1 MDIEN
6 NELKNSESIEEI
18 SCIES
23 IEDELKSSNIIKDK
37 MLLTTEI
44 EEINIENQEIFNNI
58 KFNEKTDLELFTYQ
72 LNILNNIKKNLKDIQ
87 KEILIE
93 YIDWLRISSKYLSDK
108 IGLQIFYHKYN
119 LSDNNLPRSSYKFCN
134 FNYECKKDDSC
145 YAQHYATNL
154 VYADTDALYH
164 FIKFKDIIDENFID
178 EIKKTINTLHY
189 VINHM
194 YEELKNSKSTDCI
207 ERTPKKKFTCLSGL
221 SFISIVIFLYFNL
234 LI

>member
-6 NELKNSESIEEI
+6 IYIENSELKNSESIEEI
-18 SCIES
+18 SWIES
-23 IEDELKSSNIIKDK
+23 VEDELKSSNIIKDK
-37 MLLTTEI
+37 MLLTNEV
-44 EEINIENQEIFNNI
+44 EEINIENREILNNI

-119 LSDNNLPRSSYKFCN
+119 LSDKNLPRSSYKFCN
-134 FNYECKKDDSC
+134 FNYECNFNYNCKKNNGC
-145 YAQHYATNL
+145 YAQHYVTNL
-154 VYADTDALYH
+154 VYADIDALYN
-164 FIKFKDIIDENFID
+164 FIKFKDIKDDSFID

-194 YEELKNSKSTDCI
+194 YEELKNSKLTKCI
-207 ERTPKKKFTCLSGL
+207 ERTPKKKF
-221 SFISIVIFLYFNL
+221 NRKN
-234 LI
+234 